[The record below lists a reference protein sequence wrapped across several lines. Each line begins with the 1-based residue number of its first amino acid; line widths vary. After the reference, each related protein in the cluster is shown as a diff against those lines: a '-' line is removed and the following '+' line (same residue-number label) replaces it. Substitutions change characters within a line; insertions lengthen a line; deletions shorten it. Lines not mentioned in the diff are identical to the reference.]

1 MEIKTYKIK
10 DICDIKRGRV
20 ISKLDIKKDP
30 GVFPVYSAAT
40 NNDGEFGRIN
50 SYDFDGE
57 YVTWTADGY
66 GGAVFYRNG
75 KFSIT
80 NLCGL
85 LKVKNKEISSK
96 YLAHIL
102 KLEAPK
108 FTNRVFKNRP
118 KLTHK
123 TMAEIP
129 IDFPPLKIQEKI
141 ATILDTFTE
150 LSAELRERKKQYA
163 FYRDYLLNQENIR
176 KIYGAN
182 IPFETFQIRDICEIN
197 RGREIN
203 EKYLRENPGEFPVY
217 SSATT
222 NGGLIGKINDYDF
235 HGEYVTWTTGGAHA
249 GNVFYRNEKFSCSQ
263 NCGLLEVKNK
273 NKFSSK
279 FLCFALKLQSK
290 KFVNY
295 ASAIPVLT
303 IKRIAE
309 IELSFPPLEI
319 QEKIADILFA
329 FEKLC
334 NDLTEGIPAE
344 IELRKKQ
351 LDYYQNFLFNW
362 VQNKKLESLK
372 SL

>member
-1 MEIKTYKIK
+1 
-10 DICDIKRGRV
+10 
-20 ISKLDIKKDP
+20 
-30 GVFPVYSAAT
+30 
-40 NNDGEFGRIN
+40 
-50 SYDFDGE
+50 
-57 YVTWTADGY
+57 
-66 GGAVFYRNG
+66 
-75 KFSIT
+75 
-80 NLCGL
+80 
-85 LKVKNKEISSK
+85 
-96 YLAHIL
+96 
-102 KLEAPK
+102 
-108 FTNRVFKNRP
+108 
-118 KLTHK
+118 
-123 TMAEIP
+123 
-129 IDFPPLKIQEKI
+129 
-141 ATILDTFTE
+141 
-150 LSAELRERKKQYA
+150 
-163 FYRDYLLNQENIR
+163 RDYLLNQENIR